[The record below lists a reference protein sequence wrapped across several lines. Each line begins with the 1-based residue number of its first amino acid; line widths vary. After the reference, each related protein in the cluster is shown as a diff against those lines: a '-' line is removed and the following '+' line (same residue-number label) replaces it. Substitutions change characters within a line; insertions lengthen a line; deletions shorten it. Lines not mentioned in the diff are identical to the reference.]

1 MPRPILHTLD
11 YLSTEPVRVA
21 AVLRLPLI
29 ALIALLIYVQ
39 HVEHW
44 LPGIVGTVLLLYA
57 AFAVVWLVIVVRTP
71 VRWWFG
77 VASTAMDVLAVLA
90 LCLASGGG
98 TVWLLP
104 IFFMVPITVAFLDRP
119 ELTAVLGLSAAAGYF
134 VAWIVYAVRDKM
146 IAIPSVVYVQVGCLL
161 WLAAASTALCYVL
174 ARRRARVRALLD
186 VRRRLVAESMQADER
201 HNRRLSEQLHDGPL
215 QNLLAARLDLEDLRE
230 RPTPEGFDRIDAAM
244 RDTVALLRNTV
255 TTLHPQVLAQVGLA
269 PAVRELVRQYEQ
281 RWDATIDCAIDE
293 VGKPAA
299 QALLYRA
306 ARELLSN
313 AHKHSRATRV
323 GVVLHQAGDD
333 VVLRVED
340 NGIGFDPGVL
350 ERKVADGHIGLASL
364 VVGIEEMGGAVR
376 FAPTPGGGATTA
388 VTMPARRP
396 APQPA

>member
-1 MPRPILHTLD
+1 M
-11 YLSTEPVRVA
+11 
-21 AVLRLPLI
+21 
-29 ALIALLIYVQ
+29 
-39 HVEHW
+39 
-44 LPGIVGTVLLLYA
+44 
-57 AFAVVWLVIVVRTP
+57 
-71 VRWWFG
+71 
-77 VASTAMDVLAVLA
+77 
-90 LCLASGGG
+90 
-98 TVWLLP
+98 
-104 IFFMVPITVAFLDRP
+104 
-119 ELTAVLGLSAAAGYF
+119 
-134 VAWIVYAVRDKM
+134 K
-146 IAIPSVVYVQVGCLL
+146 
-161 WLAAASTALCYVL
+161 LAAASTALCYVL
-174 ARRRARVRALLD
+174 ARRRARVRRCST
-186 VRRRLVAESMQADER
+186 RRRLVAESMQADER

-293 VGKPAA
+293 VGRPAA

-323 GVVLHQAGDD
+323 GVVLHQAVTTSCCGWRTTGS
-333 VVLRVED
+333 VST
-340 NGIGFDPGVL
+340 PAML

-376 FAPTPGGGATTA
+376 FAPTPGGGATTV